1 MASSV
6 LNPSSSPVP
15 FSAVLSLDAPF
26 WKSSTSLSCF
36 GNTIITSDTRQEVIQ
51 NYLLSKR
58 SNEELKLLRQDVNCT
73 LEYYNRK
80 RKLLSESIN
89 ELQCSTTVSM
99 SSAYHSGCL
108 CLLKQQ
114 MTQVECLASK
124 ATETLCVLK
133 EQTTAMITEQY
144 DSDSDFDD
152 SLTSDSDNEI

>member
-1 MASSV
+1 M
-6 LNPSSSPVP
+6 
-15 FSAVLSLDAPF
+15 
-26 WKSSTSLSCF
+26 
-36 GNTIITSDTRQEVIQ
+36 Q
-51 NYLLSKR
+51 
-58 SNEELKLLRQDVNCT
+58 
-73 LEYYNRK
+73 YYNRK

-99 SSAYHSGCL
+99 SSAYHNGCL

>member
-1 MASSV
+1 MFVLFYTDGHKIAQKLSKQINQQTKQLHSALDRYNMASSV

-36 GNTIITSDTRQEVIQ
+36 GNTIISSDTRQEVIQ

-58 SNEELKLLRQDVNCT
+58 SNEELKLLRQDVNYT

-114 MTQVECLASK
+114 MTQVE
-124 ATETLCVLK
+124 
-133 EQTTAMITEQY
+133 
-144 DSDSDFDD
+144 
-152 SLTSDSDNEI
+152 